1 VLLDIRVAEV
11 DDLRQ
16 EVVQPH
22 VRPDILPEHLQLGD
36 PRVVL
41 TIHGRLHGPSEALLR
56 RPDRTRQGVVPQALH
71 QDRRDRVDLL
81 VGVDPGHVELVLQ
94 VMDEV
99 RTRAGGDGR
108 FLVVRLNA
116 PRMSS
121 ALFAK
126 SSTIVELPGT
136 YRFSLDNVCT
146 AATPSRRLSTYIAHS
161 LFWSNPV
168 WNMLATIITRYSGLS
183 NAVRAIA
190 SPRSCRTRLRHG
202 DPNTDS
208 PRIPHDKVTKMT
220 DSCHKTLSEGHHHP
234 PAERFK
240 SSLGHVRIVALT
252 RVNSQSHCRS
262 RNPAQHMH
270 NISWRWLRPGGLV
283 WAEGCT
289 QGTAGSRPSRPRL
302 VPPPVEPV
310 EATNRWSSASRLQ
323 LFESWAPSALPDAP
337 IGDLDQAV
345 DGRHQGGQIP
355 LVDSALGE
363 PCGEDFE
370 QLDPSVDVAWFGPR
384 HRNFDAL
391 LNDTNGP
398 LTRRVIGLPTPV
410 PARR

>member
-1 VLLDIRVAEV
+1 MLLDIRVAEV

-116 PRMSS
+116 ARMSS

-190 SPRSCRTRLRHG
+190 FHGVAERACGTVTRT
-202 DPNTDS
+202 P
-208 PRIPHDKVTKMT
+208 IPHAFPT
-220 DSCHKTLSEGHHHP
+220 
-234 PAERFK
+234 
-240 SSLGHVRIVALT
+240 T
-252 RVNSQSHCRS
+252 R
-262 RNPAQHMH
+262 
-270 NISWRWLRPGGLV
+270 
-283 WAEGCT
+283 
-289 QGTAGSRPSRPRL
+289 
-302 VPPPVEPV
+302 
-310 EATNRWSSASRLQ
+310 
-323 LFESWAPSALPDAP
+323 
-337 IGDLDQAV
+337 
-345 DGRHQGGQIP
+345 
-355 LVDSALGE
+355 
-363 PCGEDFE
+363 
-370 QLDPSVDVAWFGPR
+370 
-384 HRNFDAL
+384 
-391 LNDTNGP
+391 
-398 LTRRVIGLPTPV
+398 
-410 PARR
+410 